1 MIKCPECGA
10 DMDSKKPCPECGHEI
25 NAPKPSNDGLPP
37 IKVPEDPMGQENCDK
52 CGKPMV
58 DGKCSDSCGSKPPKA
73 TKDACGKKAKVDG
86 TPNTCTRVD
95 YWGELNTVATST
107 EAMKTTENGFLKGK
121 AAIFGVGVYRYKVA
135 GGVQAEFRP
144 PEEVFSEETLDSFEL
159 LPLTNDH
166 PPEKVTPDNY
176 GKYAVG
182 SLGEEIEHDAYN
194 AFAELTINKADAIE
208 AVKNGRTGLSG
219 GYACEV
225 VTSGEVSYPVMGW
238 NEDYTQRIEVA
249 RTTYKI
255 PGNFNGTPY
264 DAIQIGIRG
273 NHVALVDVPRGGD
286 ALHLRFDGAD
296 VGVGIRVPGNETTPQ
311 PTGENM
317 KKIKLDGAQEHEIPE
332 AVADHIDGL
341 VAKVAQ
347 AEASAE
353 AAKAKADAAEAS
365 VEALKADAAEFPAKV
380 QEAVTSRLALV
391 AKADS
396 MGVKVSHEDSEEAI
410 QKAVVT
416 QAMPTVKVDELDAV
430 KLDAY
435 FVAACDLLTVKK
447 ADSGVQGQLQQ
458 VHGKQDAEDK
468 VDGSDWSAYQ
478 QNFRK

>member
-1 MIKCPECGA
+1 MTNCPECGTA
-10 DMDSKKPCPECGHEI
+10 MDPKKPCPDCGHVI
-25 NAPKPSNDGLPP
+25 GAAKPTNDGIPP
-37 IKVPEDPMGQENCDK
+37 VKVVEGDLSSPKCDK

-58 DGKCSDSCGSKPPKA
+58 DGKCKDSCGTKK
-73 TKDACGKKAKVDG
+73 TKDGCGPKKAKVDG
-86 TPNTCTRVD
+86 SSNACTRVD
-95 YWGELNTVATST
+95 YWGDLNTVTTNT
-107 EAMKTTENGFLKGK
+107 EPLQFTENGFLKGK
-121 AAIFGVGVYRYKVA
+121 AAIFGVGVYRYKVT

-144 PEEVFSEETLDSFEL
+144 PEEVFSEDTLESFEL

-176 GKYAVG
+176 SKYAVG

-194 AFAELTINKADAIE
+194 AFAELTINKAEAIE
-208 AVKNGRTGLSG
+208 AVKAGRTGLSG

-238 NEDYTQRIEVA
+238 NEDYTERVEVG
-249 RTTYKI
+249 RTVYKI

-296 VGVGIRVPGNETTPQ
+296 VGVGISVPENRTTPQ
-311 PTGENM
+311 PTGESM

-347 AEASAE
+347 AEADAA

-365 VEALKADAAEFPAKV
+365 VEALKADAADLPSKV
-380 QEAVTSRLALV
+380 QEAVTSRLAMV

-410 QKAVVT
+410 RKAVVSH
-416 QAMPTVKVDELDAV
+416 AMPAVKVDELDDV
-430 KLDAY
+430 RLDAY
-435 FVAACDLLTVKK
+435 FTAACDLLAVKK
-447 ADSGVQGQLQQ
+447 DSGVQSQLSQIQ
-458 VHGKQDAEDK
+458 GKQDSEDK
-468 VDGSDWSAYQ
+468 VDGSDWASYQ